1 MGNYIYFDWNV
12 FQYLKSPRN
21 EADRE
26 LKELLGRLRKKYQFP
41 YSEAHMKDLSR
52 NFNEKTKQY
61 VEEDL
66 EFIKNITRNV
76 IIGIKNN
83 EEFELVC
90 KDPKTFFYKYIKDEQ
105 RKEKINIELSNL
117 HGLQKIELDKLDKK
131 QPLYNMI
138 KDNDCIF
145 SDELLHEYLNGQ
157 YKNVFNEKEPY
168 NNMRNFISHLKEGI
182 KENYNVLNQNQRN
195 FLEGTELYLNSY
207 EINNIDRLK
216 NNFKEI
222 YNSFIKTTNRSIENV
237 PIGQQLT
244 EAYTLLDT
252 YLCFKEKIT
261 KSNKLSNIVRD
272 SKHIYFAHR
281 SKYYITEDN
290 STYEK
295 TKFIYDAFNI
305 KTKVCKINEFIR
317 IFS

>member
-1 MGNYIYFDWNV
+1 MEKNIYFDWNV

-21 EADRE
+21 ESDKE
-26 LKELLGRLRKKYQFP
+26 LKELLGRLRNKYQFP
-41 YSEAHMKDLSR
+41 YSEAHIKDLSR
-52 NFNEKTKQY
+52 NFNEKTRKY

-66 EFIKNITRNV
+66 EFIKTITRKM

-90 KDPKTFFYKYIKDEQ
+90 KDPKTFFYEYINDEK
-105 RKEKINIELSNL
+105 RKENINIELSNL
-117 HGLQKIELDKLDKK
+117 YGLQKIDLEKLDMKH
-131 QPLYNMI
+131 PLYNII

-145 SDELLHEYLNGQ
+145 SDELLHEYLNSQ
-157 YKNVFNEKEPY
+157 YQKIFNEKEPY
-168 NNMRNFISHLKEGI
+168 ISMRNFIPYLKEGI
-182 KENYNVLNQNQRN
+182 KENYNMLNQNQKN
-195 FLEGTELYLNSY
+195 FLKGTELYLNSY
-207 EINNIDRLK
+207 EINDIDKLK

-222 YNSFIKTTNRSIENV
+222 YSSFIKTTNRSIDNV
-237 PIGQQLT
+237 PIGEQLT
-244 EAYTLLDT
+244 EAYALLDT
-252 YLCFKEKIT
+252 YPCFKEKIN

-295 TKFIYDAFNI
+295 TKFIYNAFNI
-305 KTKVCKINEFIR
+305 KAKVCKITEFIH